1 MATLDVELSMALA
14 RALLTFLAAGLV
26 GLAIH
31 LHFIASA
38 AEEWSSTTGVV
49 IASYVRRTGAGNAG
63 EAGDTTTYSPVVKY
77 EYRIGSDPYAGSRIG
92 FGDLFYNW
100 FSSKARIEAFPKG
113 SNVTVYFD
121 AQDPSNAVLDRT
133 YPSVAIAM
141 LTGIAFLCLIAA
153 VYLPKLARMAIDA
166 LIPQRHTSV

>member
-1 MATLDVELSMALA
+1 MALV
-14 RALLTFLAAGLV
+14 RTLLILLGLGLV
-26 GLAIH
+26 ALAIH
-31 LHFIASA
+31 LHFVASTS
-38 AEEWSSTTGVV
+38 EEWSSTTGVV
-49 IASYVRRTGAGNAG
+49 VASYIRRTGAGNAG

-92 FGDLFYNW
+92 FGDFFYNW
-100 FSSKARIEAFPKG
+100 YSSKRRVDAFPKG

-121 AQDPSNAVLDRT
+121 PQDPSNAVLDRT

-153 VYLPKLARMAIDA
+153 VFLPKLVHVAMDTLVSRRRTNA
-166 LIPQRHTSV
+166 